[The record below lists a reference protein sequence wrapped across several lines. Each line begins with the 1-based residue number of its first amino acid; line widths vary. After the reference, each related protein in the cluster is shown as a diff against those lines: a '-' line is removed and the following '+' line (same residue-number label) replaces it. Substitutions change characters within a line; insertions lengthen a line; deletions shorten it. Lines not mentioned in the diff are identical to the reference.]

1 MTRLLITG
9 ASGLLGLNLALS
21 ARDRHTIIGVDRCKL
36 SGVPFDLICADLL
49 DPGTA
54 DRVLDTAR
62 PDWLIHCAALA
73 NLEACEAD
81 PDLARRLNADLPG
94 DLATACARRGVKMVH
109 ISTDSVFD
117 GTKEELYAETDAPS
131 PVGMYPVTKLQ
142 GERNVLAANPQAA
155 VARVNFF
162 GWSLGGKRSISEFFF
177 NNLSAGKRCNG
188 FTDVWFCT
196 MFVGDLADTLLQML
210 EKDLSGLYHA
220 TGSEAMTKYE
230 FGVRLARRFGF
241 DETLIDPISVT
252 RSELTAR
259 RSPILRLSIHK
270 LSTALGMEIPG
281 VSTGLDRFYAQY
293 QQGYPQKIR
302 SYAQETGKQVVR

>member
-1 MTRLLITG
+1 MTRILVTG

-21 ARDRHTIIGVDRCKL
+21 ASERHTVTGVDRCKL
-36 SGVPFDLICADLL
+36 SGVPFDLICANLL
-49 DPGTA
+49 DRGTV

-94 DLATACARRGVKMVH
+94 GLAAACARRGVKMVH

-117 GTKEELYAETDAPS
+117 GTKEEPYTEADAPS
-131 PVGMYPVTKLQ
+131 PVGMYPVTKLE
-142 GERNVLAANPQAA
+142 GEQNVLAADPKAA

-188 FTDVWFCT
+188 FTDVWFCPI
-196 MFVGDLADTLLQML
+196 FVGDLADTLLRML
-210 EKDLSGLYHA
+210 EKGLSGLYHA
-220 TGSEAMTKYE
+220 TGSDALTKYE

-241 DETLIDPISVT
+241 DETLIDPISVGQ
-252 RSELTAR
+252 SELTAR
-259 RSPILRLSIHK
+259 RSPILRLSVHK

-281 VSTGLDRFYAQY
+281 VSTGLDRFYTQF

-302 SYAQETGKQVVR
+302 SYAQGESTQVNK